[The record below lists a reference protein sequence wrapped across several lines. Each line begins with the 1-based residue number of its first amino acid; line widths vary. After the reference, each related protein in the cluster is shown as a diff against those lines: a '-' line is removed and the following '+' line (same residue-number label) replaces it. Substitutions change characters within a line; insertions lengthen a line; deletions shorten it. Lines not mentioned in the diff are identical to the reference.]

1 MVWSI
6 LHRSPDL
13 ARSEFKYVSAKTRDF
28 VRMLMYR
35 EPQLRPTALE
45 ACQVL
50 RNDEQSFFSE
60 AVSELMDVRQPP
72 ITGISSLVQRVGRFA
87 RKKTA
92 VARRRWPRR
101 KFMRGKTGVS
111 S

>member
-1 MVWSI
+1 MWSI

-28 VRMLMYR
+28 IRMLMYR
-35 EPQLRPTALE
+35 EPQLRPTAAE
-45 ACQVL
+45 ACEVL
-50 RNDEQSFFSE
+50 RNPEHSFFSD

-72 ITGISSLVQRVGRFA
+72 ITGVGSLVQRVSRLA

-92 VARRRWPRR
+92 MARRRPRAI
-101 KFMRGKTGVS
+101 
-111 S
+111 